1 MYGIKKKLG
10 RSCLLVNH
18 IVYRQTY
25 NPHFT
30 SPVHPKPFAAKRW
43 HRVHTPVDEHSKLGL
58 VVPRGQRSSVQAGP
72 VRLVS
77 LDVGRC
83 RLSACW
89 GRYPRCS
96 DGNGKD
102 HVGHPA
108 EVRHL
113 FAGLETRYIK
123 IIYNVAFLILLVYI
137 LQFGRRRHRA
147 DSKIA
152 VG

>member
-1 MYGIKKKLG
+1 MYDIKKKLG

-18 IVYRQTY
+18 TVYRQTY
-25 NPHFT
+25 NFQFT

-43 HRVHTPVDEHSKLGL
+43 HWVHTPVDEHPKLGL
-58 VVPRGQRSSVQAGP
+58 VVPLGQWSSVQAGP
-72 VRLVS
+72 VRFVS

-83 RLSACW
+83 RRSACW
-89 GRYPRCS
+89 GRYPCCS

-123 IIYNVAFLILLVYI
+123 IIYYIAFLLLLVYT
-137 LQFGRRRHRA
+137 LQFGTRHRA
-147 DSKIA
+147 DSTIA